1 MATKKTTA
9 KTTAKT
15 SASTTPK
22 TTTSSS
28 TQGAVRADADHD
40 RVVMASRAPDGTPAQ
55 FDPEYIGPKDVV
67 EEAAAEQLTQ
77 QKVSAVDQA
86 ERGVVDT
93 GGVLAS
99 DQTSEGSSEP
109 DPVVGKL
116 VKAHESAEKAAKR
129 QAKSEVDSL
138 HKGLGE

>member
-1 MATKKTTA
+1 MPTKKKTTPA
-9 KTTAKT
+9 KTIA
-15 SASTTPK
+15 TPK
-22 TTTSSS
+22 TTSAKASTS
-28 TQGAVRADADHD
+28 TQGRVSTEADHD

-67 EEAAAEQLTQ
+67 EEAASTQLTQ

-86 ERGVVDT
+86 ERGVIDT

-99 DQTSEGSSEP
+99 DGTAEGSNEP

-116 VKAHESAEKAAKR
+116 VKAHESAEKSAKR
-129 QAKSEVDSL
+129 QAKSEVESL

>member
-9 KTTAKT
+9 KAKVP
-15 SASTTPK
+15 TPATK
-22 TTTSSS
+22 TPVSSS
-28 TQGAVRADADHD
+28 AQGRVTTDADHD

-55 FDPEYIGPKDVV
+55 FDPEFIGPKDVV
-67 EEAAAEQLTQ
+67 EEAAVAQLTE
-77 QKVSAVDQA
+77 QKVSAIDQA

-99 DQTSEGSSEP
+99 NESAEGSNEP

-116 VKAHESAEKAAKR
+116 VKAHKTAETKAKT
-129 QAKSEVDSL
+129 QAKSEVSAL
-138 HKGLGE
+138 HKGLE